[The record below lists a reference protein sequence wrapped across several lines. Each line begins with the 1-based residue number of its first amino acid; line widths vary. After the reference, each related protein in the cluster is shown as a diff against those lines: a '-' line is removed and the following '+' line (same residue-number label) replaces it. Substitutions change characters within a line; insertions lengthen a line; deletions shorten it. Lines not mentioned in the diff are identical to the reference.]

1 MKDISLQEK
10 VIGMEKKMWEAFA
23 SGNSALFGEIVSA
36 DAMMI
41 CGGFKESGAEYAR
54 IVENVNLSN
63 YELSEFDVKVIN
75 PNVVLTNY
83 IVKVDCQ
90 DYTLAGTFRVSSLWI
105 NEDGNWKV
113 VFNQDSN
120 LVSQ

>member
-23 SGNSALFGEIVSA
+23 SGNSASFGKIVSA

>member
-23 SGNSALFGEIVSA
+23 SGNSASFGEIVSA

-41 CGGFKESGAEYAR
+41 CGGFKEIGAEYAR
-54 IVENVNLSN
+54 IVENVNISN

>member
-23 SGNSALFGEIVSA
+23 SGNSASFGKIVSA

-41 CGGFKESGAEYAR
+41 CGGFKESGAEYAK
-54 IVENVNLSN
+54 IVENINLSN
-63 YELSEFDVKVIN
+63 YELSEFDVKIIN
-75 PNVVLTNY
+75 PNVILTNY

>member
-1 MKDISLQEK
+1 MNDISLQEK

-23 SGNSALFGEIVSA
+23 SGNSALFGKIVSA

-75 PNVVLTNY
+75 SNVVLTNY
-83 IVKVDCQ
+83 IVKVDGQ